1 VSFAIRLVVA
11 WLVNAAA
18 LWLADWLFDGVRIAG
33 NQELLIAAAVFDVIT
48 TFLKPVL
55 VVLSIPFIIVT
66 LGLFLL
72 LINIG
77 LLWLTDE
84 IVDGFRI
91 DGFWTFVGTVFVV
104 WITNTVLGGIF
115 HLD

>member
-1 VSFAIRLVVA
+1 VNFAIRLVVA

-33 NQELLIAAAVFDVIT
+33 NQELLIAAAVFAVIT